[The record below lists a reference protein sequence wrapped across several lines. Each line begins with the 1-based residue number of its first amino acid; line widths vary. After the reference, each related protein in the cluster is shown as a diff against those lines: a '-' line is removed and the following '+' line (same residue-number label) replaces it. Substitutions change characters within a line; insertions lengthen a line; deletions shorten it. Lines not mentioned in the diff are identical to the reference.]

1 VSFGRRTLGLA
12 LSASALACTSSSP
25 TPSPAGDDGGV
36 VAQPAIIDP
45 SLFDCTSLAKP
56 PLPRRAA
63 STPEC
68 LRDPKC
74 VGRFVSAHRG
84 AGGDL
89 GRIAPEDTLS
99 AYRAGIALGVD
110 IVETDPRPTADG
122 VIVNVH
128 DSTVDRTTDG
138 TGEVAKLT
146 FDAIRKLHMRNDR
159 AFAGD
164 FGCERIPTLEE
175 LLTTCRGRALVLVD
189 ANKSDQVEAMVDAIK
204 KADAVDWAV
213 FDTDDLSKIDRA
225 LALEP
230 RLMIQPRAQKLED
243 VAPILAKY
251 AAHPPVFLEISSNV
265 FPKGAAEAH
274 AAGTRVLTDVF
285 ITDVGVKN
293 GTDRSGYLP
302 LFMSGADVLQT
313 DLPDEV
319 LQALG
324 RRLAP

>member
-1 VSFGRRTLGLA
+1 MDLKAGTC
-12 LSASALACTSSSP
+12 ALAVSLSLACSSP
-25 TPSPAGDDGGV
+25 GSEVPA
-36 VAQPAIIDP
+36 PAEDAGEAALPPRIDP
-45 SLFDCTSLAKP
+45 ALFDCTSLAKP

-99 AYRAGIALGVD
+99 AYRAGIAMGVD
-110 IVETDPRPTADG
+110 IVETDPRPTSDG

-128 DSTVDRTTDG
+128 DATVDRTTDG
-138 TGEVAKLT
+138 TGEVSKMT
-146 FDAIRKLHMRNDR
+146 FDELRKLHMRNDR

-164 FGCERIPTLEE
+164 FSCDRIPTLEE
-175 LLTTCRGRALVLVD
+175 LLVTCRGRALVLVD

-204 KADAVDWAV
+204 KADALEWAV
-213 FDTDDLSKIDRA
+213 FDTDDLTKIDRA
-225 LALEP
+225 LAIEP

-251 AAHPPVFLEISSNV
+251 ASHLPVFLEISSDV

-274 AAGTRVLTDVF
+274 AAGTRVLANVF
-285 ITDVGVKN
+285 FSDVGVKN
-293 GTDRSGYLP
+293 GTGRDVYLGI
-302 LFMSGADVLQT
+302 FAAGADVLQT

-319 LQALG
+319 LLLLG
-324 RRLAP
+324 RRITP